1 MNDPEWVE
9 PDEDPTPPRPP
20 DERVVTMQ
28 TVRATLDSMRTAAQI
43 VNNGLLRL
51 DEMGEPT
58 KRARVRAG
66 NLADYIAELDQIFN
80 YDIQQQMGKRTADQ
94 KVRAERHELS

>member
-1 MNDPEWVE
+1 MNEPEWVE

-20 DERVVTMQ
+20 DERVVVTN
-28 TVRATLDSMRTAAQI
+28 TVRAAIDTMKAAAQI
-43 VNNGLLRL
+43 IANGLLRL

-66 NLADYIAELDQIFN
+66 NLVDYVEELHQIVRF
-80 YDIQQQMGKRTADQ
+80 DIEQGQGKRTSDQ
-94 KVRAERHELS
+94 KIRAERHELS